1 MSGDRVDAVTRTLH
15 RISPVSAL
23 LTFQE
28 VARRLAISVREP
40 DTVARW
46 GGDEFV
52 VILEDLSEISE
63 KAAAQAKTVGEKILT
78 TVCQPYL
85 LSGYECHST
94 CSIGI
99 AVFGEQR
106 NSTNKVLQQADI
118 AMYQAK
124 AAGRNIMH
132 FFAPALQVAVNA
144 RAAMEKDLG
153 QALRDDQF
161 LLYYQPQVDSVRV
174 IGAEALVRWKHP
186 RRGMLAP
193 DEFIHLAEE
202 TGLILSLGNWVLES
216 ACRQIAAW
224 ADRNETAHIAVAVN
238 ISARQLHQPNFVKQ
252 VLTTLDSTGAD
263 PQSPKL
269 ELTEST
275 LVDNI
280 EDVIA
285 KMTVLKSH
293 GLRFSLDDFGTGYS
307 SLSYLKRLPLDQ
319 LKIDRSFVRAFWW
332 MPVAAPLHKPS
343 FPWAGQ
349 WACR

>member
-1 MSGDRVDAVTRTLH
+1 
-15 RISPVSAL
+15 
-23 LTFQE
+23 
-28 VARRLAISVREP
+28 
-40 DTVARW
+40 
-46 GGDEFV
+46 
-52 VILEDLSEISE
+52 
-63 KAAAQAKTVGEKILT
+63 VGEKILT
-78 TVCQPYL
+78 TVRQLYL

-99 AVFGEQR
+99 TVFGEQR

-238 ISARQLHQPNFVKQ
+238 IGARQLHQPNFVKQ

-263 PQSPKL
+263 PQNLKL

-319 LKIDRSFVRAFWW
+319 LKIDRSFVRDILVDASSGAIAQTIISLGRAMGLLVIAEGVETEGERDFLSRLGCQAFQGFLFSR
-332 MPVAAPLHKPS
+332 PVPVDEFQRLLPGLAEIYAPIRQKVSL
-343 FPWAGQ
+343 
-349 WACR
+349 R